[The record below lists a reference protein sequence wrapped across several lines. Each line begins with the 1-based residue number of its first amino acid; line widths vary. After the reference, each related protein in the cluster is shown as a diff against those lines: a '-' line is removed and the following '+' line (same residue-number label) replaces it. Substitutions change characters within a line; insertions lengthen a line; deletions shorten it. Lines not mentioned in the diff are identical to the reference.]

1 MLANQLHENR
11 TGKNRRVTRA
21 KAWRDHRGL
30 SAGPTNGG
38 QGPDPGA
45 SLPPPRAGRSR
56 RWRDHLPA
64 PRGCQGVR
72 AAPYWCASWRSARL
86 PPAILHRGAHAA
98 DRARGR
104 SRCQPHSCAARR
116 RGAGVGEGIPDRL
129 SLTRRRA
136 CAEFLLCWRSSK
148 AGTGPTASPPV
159 WVQSGRVVSI
169 VGRSRCSVSRTAWTR
184 AREGEVGYFNG
195 VIVPLRLRVT
205 TTT

>member
-1 MLANQLHENR
+1 MPTMGSEAAMLVNQLHENR

-21 KAWRDHRGL
+21 KAWRDHRRL

-86 PPAILHRGAHAA
+86 PPAILH
-98 DRARGR
+98 
-104 SRCQPHSCAARR
+104 Q
-116 RGAGVGEGIPDRL
+116 VL
-129 SLTRRRA
+129 M
-136 CAEFLLCWRSSK
+136 
-148 AGTGPTASPPV
+148 
-159 WVQSGRVVSI
+159 RVIGLAVALA
-169 VGRSRCSVSRTAWTR
+169 V
-184 AREGEVGYFNG
+184 
-195 VIVPLRLRVT
+195 
-205 TTT
+205 